1 MQMNSTKM
9 KLSIARRI
17 VACGN
22 LLHMGIRLFPILLGI
37 LGISLLPIGLGL
49 YFSGISPGFGLP
61 FIMIGAIVLG
71 CIVLLGICMLGE
83 YCFQSANA
91 VVHSTTVQSDDPMH
105 TASATQVQEEDPNS
119 SGVSV

>member
-1 MQMNSTKM
+1 M

-22 LLHMGIRLFPILLGI
+22 LLHMGITLLPILLAI
-37 LGISLLPIGLGL
+37 IGISLLPIGLGL

-61 FIMIGAIVLG
+61 FILIGSIVLG
-71 CIVLLGICMLGE
+71 CIVLLGLCILGE
-83 YCFQSANA
+83 YCFQRANA
-91 VVHSTTVQSDDPMH
+91 TVHSTTVQSDDPVH

-119 SGVSV
+119 NGVSV